1 MIEFVEKALN
11 VRRKEFGPAFL
22 LFAYL
27 FSAIGAYYIAGS
39 VGDAMFLSAYGKENL
54 PYVIIATAFVVGSF
68 ASIYIRLSNRM
79 RVQHLMFGALTF
91 FAITFGLFWWFTHLH
106 FKLVYGLIYV
116 WTYML
121 GAIAPTI
128 GWTMANFVLTTRE
141 ARRIFGFV
149 GAGGALGAPCAAF
162 LTASLLHRKIARPE
176 TMLLGVVLGSMLC
189 AILVLVVFKRTKER
203 VADVSRANASSAD
216 LPKNF
221 VQIWKYIRTSRY
233 LILITALIAVGCATT
248 TLIGY
253 QYKAIVDLHY
263 AGDKVAMA
271 TFFARFN
278 GYAGILAFIIRM
290 LLTGT
295 LLRKLGIRITIF
307 VLPVVFLGGS
317 VGVLLAPVLLSAII
331 LKGSHSLLRF
341 SLDKSTAELLYLPVA
356 PPEIKNRIKSF
367 IDGFIWRSAD
377 GVSGLVLLFVAN
389 KMHATPGQVSVV
401 NFIFIGGW
409 IAIAFG
415 VRREYLNVLRR
426 AIERRTLDPDK
437 IATEVLDSTTKDVL
451 AMSLERGGE
460 QEVMYGLSLLE
471 VGREPG
477 WHPAL
482 RGLLDHASP
491 SVRRRALQLL
501 SDAADKK
508 IQPKVEKMLGDES
521 PDVRAEALHY
531 LVAHTGCDPLTLMS
545 AETNLPDYVMQ
556 GAVVTYLAQTDQA
569 DNHAAGQVIFT
580 TMLAASGPEAVRSR
594 IEAARVLGV
603 VPPDSEL
610 QFHLLELIRDTDPA
624 VQEQAILAAG
634 KTQNREAIHLIIDRL
649 GDPKLLAAARA
660 ALAEYGERALGT
672 LQDHL
677 NDSNVSMSVRRQIP
691 KVLSRIATPQAAA
704 VLANSL
710 LQNDPGLRFELL
722 KALNKLRSL
731 DSALVESDPQFE
743 DMLNAELM
751 GYYRSFQ
758 IVAALDPQGSASP
771 DKPGH
776 PSTRDLLARALRE
789 RMDHELE
796 RIFRLLG
803 LLFQPRDIHNAYAG
817 LVSGQSRIR
826 SNAMEVLEHVVRS
839 DLYRTLVCA
848 LDPDL
853 SLKDRLQFA
862 QRFCHASVNTKAD
875 ALRVVLHS
883 EDRWLRACAIH
894 SIGEMRFVELYEELR
909 RVPHADDPL
918 LDETW
923 NWATARLQA
932 SAPA

>member
-11 VRRKEFGPAFL
+11 VRRNEFGPAFL

-27 FSAIGAYYIAGS
+27 FAAIGAYYIATS
-39 VGDAMFLSAYGKENL
+39 VGDAMFLKAYGKDNL
-54 PYVIIATAFVVGSF
+54 PYVIIATAVVVGTF

-79 RVQHLMFGALTF
+79 RVQYLMFGALVF
-91 FAITFGLFWWFTHLH
+91 LSGSFGLFWWITH
-106 FKLVYGLIYV
+106 FQVKLVYGLIYV

-162 LTASLLHRKIARPE
+162 LTAALVHRHIVKPE
-176 TMLLGVVLGSMLC
+176 TMLLGVTLGAALC
-189 AILVLVVFKRTKER
+189 SVLVMLTFRRSRER
-203 VADVSRANASSAD
+203 VADVAGAASAPSD

-221 VQIWKYIRTSRY
+221 LQIWKYIRGSRY
-233 LILITALIAVGCATT
+233 LVLITALIAVGCATT

-253 QYKAIVDLHY
+253 QYKAIVNLHFG
-263 AGDKVAMA
+263 ADEVAMT

-278 GYAGILAFIIRM
+278 GYTGIAAFILQM

-317 VGVLLAPVLLSAII
+317 MGVLLAPVLLSAII

-356 PPEIKNRIKSF
+356 PPEIKNKIKSF
-367 IDGFIWRSAD
+367 IDGFVWRSAD
-377 GVSGLVLLFVAN
+377 GVAGAVLLFVAN
-389 KMHATPGQVSVV
+389 KMHASPGQVSLV
-401 NFIFIGGW
+401 NFVFISGW
-409 IAIAFG
+409 IAIAYG

-426 AIERRTLDPDK
+426 AIERRTLDPDR
-437 IATEVLDSTTKDVL
+437 IATEVLDSTTTEVL

-482 RGLLDHASP
+482 RGLLDHPSP
-491 SVRRRALQLL
+491 AVRQRALQLL

-508 IQPKVEKMLGDES
+508 IQPKVEQMLGDDS
-521 PDVRAEALHY
+521 PEVRAEALHY
-531 LVAHTGCDPLTLMS
+531 LVAHTGRDPLTLMTS
-545 AETNLPDYVMQ
+545 DTNLPDRVVS
-556 GAVVTYLAQTDQA
+556 GAVVTYLARTDQA
-569 DNHAAGQVIFT
+569 DNRAAGQVIFE
-580 TMLAASGPEAVRSR
+580 TMLSATGPDAVRSR
-594 IEAARVLGV
+594 VEAARVLAV

-610 QFHLLELIRDTDPA
+610 QGHLLELIRDEDPA
-624 VQEQAILAAG
+624 VQEQAVLAAG
-634 KTQNREAIHLIIDRL
+634 KTQNRDALHLIIHRL
-649 GDPKLLAAARA
+649 GDPHLLAAART

-677 NDSNVSMSVRRQIP
+677 NDSSVPMSVRKQIP
-691 KVLSRIATPQAAA
+691 KVLARIATPQAAA
-704 VLANSL
+704 VLSNCL
-710 LQNDPGLRFELL
+710 LQNDPGLRYELL

-731 DSALVESDPQFE
+731 DSGLVPPNAQVE

-758 IVAALDPQGSASP
+758 ILAAIDPQSGSSL
-771 DKPGH
+771 GV
-776 PSTRDLLARALRE
+776 PSGPAKWDLLARAMRE

-803 LLFQPRDIHNAYAG
+803 LLYPPRDIHNAYAG
-817 LVSGQSRIR
+817 LTSGQPRIR
-826 SNAMEVLEHVVRS
+826 SNAVEVLEHLVRS

-848 LDPDL
+848 LDPDV
-853 SLKDRLQFA
+853 SLKDKLQFA
-862 QRFCHASVNTKAD
+862 QRLCHTSVTSKAQ
-875 ALRVVLHS
+875 ALRVALYS
-883 EDRWLRACAIH
+883 EDRWLRACAMY
-894 SIGEMRFVELYEELR
+894 SIGEMQMMELYEELR

-923 NWATARLQA
+923 NWASTRLQA

>member
-1 MIEFVEKALN
+1 MIELLERTLN
-11 VRRKEFGPAFL
+11 VRRSEFGPAFL
-22 LFAYL
+22 LFAFL
-27 FSAIGAYYIAGS
+27 FSAIGSYYVAKT
-39 VGDAMFLSAYGKENL
+39 VGDGMFLHAYGKQNL
-54 PYVIIATAFVVGSF
+54 PYVIIATAVVVGTF
-68 ASIYIRLSNRM
+68 ASIYIRLSNWM
-79 RVQHLMFGALTF
+79 RVQYLMFGALVF
-91 FAITFGLFWWFTHLH
+91 FAASFGLFWWVTHLH
-106 FKLVYGLIYV
+106 FKPVYGLIYV
-116 WTYML
+116 WTYMV
-121 GAIAPTI
+121 GVISPTI
-128 GWTMANFVLTTRE
+128 GWTMANYVLTTRE

-162 LTASLLHRKIARPE
+162 LTGALVDKKIVQPE
-176 TMLLGVVLGSMLC
+176 TMLLGVALAAVIC
-189 AILVLVVFKRTKER
+189 AVLVLVVFHRSRDR
-203 VADVSRANASSAD
+203 VSDASQTPSSPSD

-221 VQIWKYIRTSRY
+221 LQIWNYIRTSRY
-233 LILITALIAVGCATT
+233 LVLITALIGVGCATT

-253 QYKAIVDLHY
+253 QFNAIVDLHF
-263 AGDKVAMA
+263 AGDKVAMV

-278 GYAGILAFIIRM
+278 GFTGIAAFIIQM

-295 LLRKLGIRITIF
+295 LLRKLGIRFTIF

-317 VGVLLAPVLLSAII
+317 LGILLVPVLLSAII

-377 GVSGLVLLFVAN
+377 GVAGMVLLVVAN
-389 KMHATPGQVSVV
+389 KLHATPGQVSVV

-409 IAIAFG
+409 IAIAYG

-437 IATEVLDSTTKDVL
+437 IATEVLDSTTTDVL

-491 SVRRRALQLL
+491 SVRQRALQLL
-501 SDAADKK
+501 SDAGDKK
-508 IQPKVEKMLGDES
+508 IQSKVEKMLGDDS
-521 PDVRAEALHY
+521 PEVRAEALHY
-531 LVAHTGCDPLTLMS
+531 LVAHTGCDPLTLMT
-545 AETNLPDYVMQ
+545 AETTLPDYVVQ
-556 GAVVTYLAQTDQA
+556 GAVVTYLARTNQA
-569 DNHAAGQVIFT
+569 DNLAAGQVIFD
-580 TMLAASGPEAVRSR
+580 TMLAAAGPDAARSR
-594 IEAARVLGV
+594 TEAARVLGV
-603 VPPDSEL
+603 VPADSEL
-610 QFHLLELIRDTDPA
+610 QGHLLELMNDKDPA
-624 VQEQAILAAG
+624 VQEQAVLAAG
-634 KTQNREAIHLIIDRL
+634 KTQDRSAIHPIIDRL
-649 GDPKLLAAARA
+649 GDPHLLAAARA

-677 NDSNVSMSVRRQIP
+677 NDPSVPMSIRKQIP
-691 KVLSRIATPQAAA
+691 KVLARIATPQAAE

-722 KALNKLRSL
+722 RALNKLRSL
-731 DSALVESDPQFE
+731 DSGLVPPNPQFE

-758 IVAALDPQGSASP
+758 ILAAISPESSTSLDGSRRAGTP
-771 DKPGH
+771 
-776 PSTRDLLARALRE
+776 DLLALALRE

-803 LLFQPRDIHNAYAG
+803 LLYSPRDIHNAYAG
-817 LVSGQSRIR
+817 LVSGQARVR
-826 SNAMEVLEHVVRS
+826 SNAMEVLEHIVRP

-848 LDPDL
+848 LDPEV
-853 SLKDRLQFA
+853 SLKDKLQFA
-862 QRFCHASVNTKAD
+862 QRLCHTTVASKAE
-875 ALRVVLHS
+875 ALREVLYS
-883 EDRWLRACAIH
+883 EDRWLRACAMH
-894 SIGEMRFVELYEELR
+894 SIGTLRISELSDDLH

-923 NWATARLQA
+923 NWARTRLQA
-932 SAPA
+932 GTPA